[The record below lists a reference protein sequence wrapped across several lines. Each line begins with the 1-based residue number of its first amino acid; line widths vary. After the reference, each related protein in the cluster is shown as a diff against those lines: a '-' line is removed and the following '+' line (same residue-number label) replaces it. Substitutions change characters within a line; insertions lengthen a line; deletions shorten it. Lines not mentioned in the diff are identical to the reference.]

1 MVLIYGIVSCG
12 IITMIA
18 YPIHTI
24 YIDFSQ
30 VVDGQIFPQMN
41 LFRSLYNG
49 VLTLFEFV
57 FGAVIFVRPYL
68 EQNLYTYSITFI
80 MVIFSF
86 FGNIMMANM
95 LIAFLT
101 RQFESIT
108 KLAKYYTR
116 RMQFGLVKIFHM
128 RDLDTLFTMPY
139 PFTVAALP
147 FYALMIHDGK
157 LRRKVNLFLRKFIHM
172 INVFIPTFI
181 IMNIYLL
188 ILIPLRYIELFM
200 FVLIRAPVQ
209 LIYILYT
216 FAWLIAGPLLLLK
229 LYVLDIAT
237 MCKIMLG
244 FDQTGENLLNIDLSD
259 EAKNKVVSIFGKIN
273 KVALYHLNQKKVSVL
288 KFLEYMGMGESISR
302 GVTTVGNLASI
313 SDNNIDDSE
322 ESSEEAN
329 DGFGTDL
336 NAIYTQ
342 SDTVVAKIL
351 LKKFAMQHGKGEELD

>member
-1 MVLIYGIVSCG
+1 MLIILTMCGYVMYNGLAIQHIGVNIRIFARMVYVVLIYG

-41 LFRSLYNG
+41 VFRSLYNG

-68 EQNLYTYSITFI
+68 EENLYTYTITFI

-95 LIAFLT
+95 LVAFLT
-101 RQFESIT
+101 RQFDSIT
-108 KLAKYYTR
+108 NLAKYYTR

-157 LRRKVNLFLRKFIHM
+157 LRNKVNLFLRTFIHL

-181 IMNIYLL
+181 IMNLYLL

-209 LIYILYT
+209 PIYIVYT
-216 FAWLIAGPLLLLK
+216 FVWLLGGPFLLLK

-259 EAKNKVVSIFGKIN
+259 DAKNKVVSLFGKIN
-273 KVALYHLNQKKVSVL
+273 KVALYHLNQRKMTVL
-288 KFLEYMGMGESISR
+288 KFLEHMGMNESISR
-302 GVTTVGNLASI
+302 GVTTIGNLAAV
-313 SDNNIDDSE
+313 SE
-322 ESSEEAN
+322 N
-329 DGFGTDL
+329 
-336 NAIYTQ
+336 
-342 SDTVVAKIL
+342 
-351 LKKFAMQHGKGEELD
+351 